1 MTYNLYETLALWC
14 AFRRQV
20 SVWDAIEELEPV
32 VDKDS
37 YLGDI
42 LLVFLDDAS
51 PCDISLMEILEKRFA
66 AVPGGRDLR
75 FAFAFKSEHLAHH
88 EHFNIRETPA
98 AVFVRESVEMD
109 RCSSVEDVT
118 AMAREVIA
126 KYR

>member
-1 MTYNLYETLALWC
+1 M
-14 AFRRQV
+14 
-20 SVWDAIEELEPV
+20 WDAIEELEPV

>member
-1 MTYNLYETLALWC
+1 M
-14 AFRRQV
+14 
-20 SVWDAIEELEPV
+20 WDAIEELEPV

-42 LLVFLDDAS
+42 LLVFLDETS
-51 PCDISLMEILEKRFA
+51 PCDISLMEILERRFA
-66 AVPGGRDLR
+66 SAPGGRDLR

-88 EHFNIRETPA
+88 EHFHIRETPA
-98 AVFVRESVEMD
+98 AVFVRESIEMD

-118 AMAREVIA
+118 AMVREVIA